1 MKRCILIATTFC
13 LFGCSK
19 DDPNPIDNTVHLAG
33 FVTTNHGARPVASY
47 WKNGIYTDLTNDS
60 IDSNVSS
67 LSVDGSSVLIGG
79 NIRPHV
85 VPSRAVIWR
94 DGTENALDEA
104 FGDPMIASRNNNLF
118 GVWHTTGG
126 AGWVYHKNGNSQPM
140 IDTALSFGPMA
151 MTVTGN
157 DVYISGYSSSV
168 PPAPPTYVAPQY
180 AQYWKNDQLI
190 FRESEVS
197 NALSIFVHQN
207 DVYMAGLLYLPGN
220 LTTIA
225 CYWKNGQR
233 VDLTDGSGIAIA
245 RSVFVTDTHVYV
257 AGMIDNQAVYWKD
270 GDLIPLTTPSGMFS
284 IANSIVVQGTD
295 VHVAGCKNGYPAYWK
310 NDVEQEI
317 ANQDKRGEIKFIVVG
332 G

>member
-1 MKRCILIATTFC
+1 MKRCILIATTLC
-13 LFGCSK
+13 LFACSK
-19 DDPNPIDNTVHLAG
+19 DDPKPIDNTVHLAG
-33 FVTTNHGARPVASY
+33 FVTTNHGGRPVASY
-47 WKNGIYTDLTNDS
+47 WKDGVYTDLTNDS

-79 NIRPHV
+79 NIRTYIS
-85 VPSRAVIWR
+85 PSRSVIWE
-94 DGTENALDEA
+94 DGIENVLDEV

-118 GVWHTTGG
+118 GVWHAKG
-126 AGWVYHKNGNSQPM
+126 GWVYHKNGNSQPM
-140 IDTALSFGPMA
+140 IDTAYSFGPMA
-151 MTVTGN
+151 MTVAGN

-168 PPAPPTYVAPQY
+168 PPSPPTYVAPQY

-190 FRESEVS
+190 FRENEVS

-207 DVYMAGLLYLPGN
+207 DVYMAGLRYSPGN

-233 VDLTDGSGIAIA
+233 VDLTNGSGIALA

-257 AGMIDNQAVYWKD
+257 AGMIDNQVVYWKD
-270 GDLIPLTTPSGMFS
+270 GDLTALTTPGGTYS
-284 IANSIVVQGTD
+284 IANSIFVQGTD

-310 NDVEQEI
+310 NGIEQDI
-317 ANQDKRGEIKFIVVG
+317 ANQYKRGEIKFIVVG
-332 G
+332 R